1 MRFLYCMALVAAT
14 LSVGSADAQN
24 KAKTIDSVMM
34 LYQKQGSFNG
44 SVLVYQ
50 YGRPVLVK
58 GYGYR
63 DLSKKLLNDSNTV
76 FQIGSVTKT
85 FTATII
91 LMLQEQGKLNVK
103 DKLAKYFPDYPDGDK
118 ITIENLLTHTSGIYN
133 YTEDTAFGRQGLFA
147 HRSRKEMISLFK
159 DKISG
164 IEPGTTFYYSNSNY
178 LLLGYIIE
186 DLTHKSYYTALRS
199 MILEPLG
206 MKNTGCDFARLNN
219 KNKATGY
226 FSIDDNFGDVAP
238 LVDSSVSYAAGCIY
252 STVSDLN
259 KWANAVHAGLLMT
272 KESWKQAHTI
282 YKQNYGYGW
291 MLGEV
296 SGKKSIGHNGG
307 IHGFV
312 ANLFLMPDDASTI
325 VLVSNN
331 MENEQS
337 QIRRNITSILNDKSP
352 DLPTF
357 RQEIKPDVT
366 VLKKY
371 VGEYILAPGFS
382 ITISEAEGKL
392 FAQATGQPKLRLYA
406 ERNNLFF
413 FKVVDA
419 EINFLTNDNNVVDRL
434 TLKQN
439 GRLMTAVKK

>member
-1 MRFLYCMALVAAT
+1 MRFLYCIAFITVLFANNVC
-14 LSVGSADAQN
+14 AQN
-24 KAKTIDSVMM
+24 KAKTIDSVIT
-34 LYQKQGSFNG
+34 LYHKNGSFNG
-44 SVLVYQ
+44 SVSVYQ
-50 YGRPVLVK
+50 YGRPVLAK

-63 DLSKKLLNDSNTV
+63 DVSKKLLNDSNTV

-85 FTATII
+85 FTATMVM
-91 LMLQEQGKLNVK
+91 MLQEQGKLNVK
-103 DKLAKYFPDYPDGDK
+103 DKLNKYLPDFPDGDK
-118 ITIENLLTHTSGIYN
+118 ISLENLLTHTSGIYN
-133 YTEDTAFGRQGLFA
+133 YTEDTAFGRVGLFS
-147 HRSRKEMISLFK
+147 HHNRKEMMSLFK

-164 IEPGTTFYYSNSNY
+164 IEPGTTFSYSNSNY

-186 DLTHKSYYTALRS
+186 DITHKSYYAALRS

-206 MKNTGCDFARLNN
+206 MKNTGCDFAKLNN

-226 FSIDDNFGDVAP
+226 FSIDDNTGDIAP

-259 KWANAVHAGLLMT
+259 KWANAVHAGLLMK
-272 KESWKQAHTI
+272 KESWQQALTI

-312 ANLFLMPDDASTI
+312 ANLFIMPYDASTI
-325 VLVSNN
+325 VLISNN

-337 QIRRNITSILNDKSP
+337 QIRRNITSILNDKKT
-352 DLPTF
+352 DLPSF
-357 RQEIKPDVT
+357 RQEIKPDIK
-366 VLKKY
+366 LLRNY
-371 VGEYILAPGFS
+371 VGEYVLAPGFS

-419 EINFLTNDNNVVDRL
+419 EISFLTNDNNVVDRL

-439 GRLMTAVKK
+439 GRLMTAAKK